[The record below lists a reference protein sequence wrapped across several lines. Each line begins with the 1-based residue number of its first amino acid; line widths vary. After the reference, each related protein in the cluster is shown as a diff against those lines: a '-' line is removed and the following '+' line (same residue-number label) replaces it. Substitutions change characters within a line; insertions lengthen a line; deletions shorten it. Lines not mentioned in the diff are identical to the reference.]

1 VDALEMDER
10 PHSQAS
16 RECGFVS
23 DRWFA
28 KFRMDWITEMLQIY
42 GFINRHHLMRKFDIS
57 MPQASM
63 DIRAYIKA
71 HPDAMIYDLSQ
82 KQYVKKTK

>member
-1 VDALEMDER
+1 
-10 PHSQAS
+10 
-16 RECGFVS
+16 
-23 DRWFA
+23 
-28 KFRMDWITEMLQIY
+28 MLQIY

-63 DIRAYIKA
+63 DIRAYMKA

-82 KQYVKKTK
+82 KQYVKKTTSDAQGRAASDGMM